1 MINSHETSSYEI
13 VFPSEN
19 DGALLIMASTL
30 INQFAEQGIMLAVT
44 ADQLAKIA
52 SQGMLALAM
61 DEHRQLIGTAAV
73 TFEYPDGTLEFG
85 GWAVSPN
92 TQAKGVGKGLL
103 QAILSRTNGKRLVAF
118 GNSNSAPIFEKYG
131 ATEIDQRQMHPDAFV
146 MCQTCGC
153 KHKEDL
159 PEGKSCVDTIYDLKP
174 AKVK

>member
-1 MINSHETSSYEI
+1 MISSHESRLYEI

-19 DGALLIMASTL
+19 DEALLNLAATL
-30 INQFAEQGIMLAVT
+30 INYFAEQGIMLAVT

-52 SQGMLALAM
+52 SQGMLALAV
-61 DEHRQLIGTAAV
+61 DEKETLIGTAAV

-118 GNSNSAPIFEKYG
+118 GNANSAPIFEKYG

-174 AKVK
+174 VKVK